1 MSDPVLSLTVTVKT
15 KDALGQASP
24 WIRFL
29 SILGFIGVGLLAV
42 AGLLLVVFG
51 SSFGRV
57 FGLAFFAPLLGVV
70 YVALAVVVFFPTHML
85 LRLAS
90 RGKKYA
96 GAGDPTDLE
105 AFAVQVR
112 GLSRF
117 YGIFAIVMIAVYA
130 VALIVVVA
138 FVVLR

>member
-1 MSDPVLSLTVTVKT
+1 MSDPLLSLTVTVKT

-29 SILGFIGVGLLAV
+29 SILGFIGVGILAV
-42 AGLLLVVFG
+42 
-51 SSFGRV
+51 
-57 FGLAFFAPLLGVV
+57 
-70 YVALAVVVFFPTHML
+70 
-85 LRLAS
+85 
-90 RGKKYA
+90 A

-130 VALIVVVA
+130 VAIIA
-138 FVVLR
+138 VVLFLALR